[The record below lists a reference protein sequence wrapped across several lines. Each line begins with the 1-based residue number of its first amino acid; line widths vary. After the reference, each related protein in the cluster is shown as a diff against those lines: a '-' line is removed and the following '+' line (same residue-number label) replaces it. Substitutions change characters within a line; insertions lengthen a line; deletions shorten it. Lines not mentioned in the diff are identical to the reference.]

1 MSVLFLPVKG
11 ITLYRILLLIF
22 LMVRFSPLSAQVLDM
37 TSSISYPLPT
47 LSQGK
52 VFVAQQLFRGDEGG
66 IWIHDIHGNV
76 MFFDGQTILP
86 RRGSVLPK
94 RYQQLVYQQGAFWTF
109 IDNEL
114 YRTYPGGE
122 PERVLS
128 LTPGVVIK
136 NIGASNGYLWL
147 TDNRFFYSYRIAEG
161 ELQTLS
167 LSKLYQL
174 NQASNI
180 IINDAVKVRNKWVLA
195 TNVGAYLSKQNQFT
209 HILQSG
215 KHAIE
220 TLFLSPRRNHL
231 LVGTHNGALVID
243 IEHPTQVVKKIGN
256 STVSSMIETEDA
268 YWIGTENGLLIYSL
282 NRDEITE
289 FTGIKSAEYGLPDG
303 KIYALAN
310 DQRGG
315 IWIATKKGIRYFS
328 LFSQKFT
335 RYFTDNMEHDGTASS
350 VKKLLPLS
358 GSNNYL
364 MITHT
369 GLFLLDTQHKGIKTL
384 LYKGRVN
391 DVLQIGQRL
400 WIATAQGLTYYSLSN
415 QSLPLP
421 SIPSVLRHNNID
433 FLTVDKQGTL
443 WGASTGRLWAYH
455 TQKKHYVDFSQEW
468 QSVQHSLLTITWLH
482 ASQKYGLL
490 IGTEQGVYR
499 LDNDQITY
507 YKESA
512 PYGSSLQVIEAA
524 NGTLWFLSEFG
535 LFRFHALNYP
545 VTPLPLE
552 EDNLRLKCLL
562 LTSQGLWL
570 SSSQGVTLYHFDGSI
585 QKHIGAPY
593 GLINNELETG
603 ICATS
608 GERGQETLLF
618 SSAQGLIH
626 MQAEEIADTPIP
638 QQPIVLSQVSI
649 EYHPIHIGGLAQQSL
664 DVDYGKAISFHF
676 GSVPLTG
683 NQRLEFRINHDDWQ
697 PFEGPHLTFDHLFPG
712 EYRLSL
718 RNQNEPT
725 ESFTWRFHVLKP
737 WYFSLFA
744 CIGYLFIITMFIV
757 LFIRWR
763 ARVMIRLNEDL
774 RQQVALKTRQAQQ
787 QSKILVSHNQ
797 QLRKQVQVR
806 QLWID
811 RWLVKSQS
819 LLTVLTEKA
828 ATQQSK
834 ALLPLAQRMTTQFKQ
849 ISLLN
854 KGKVAHG
861 MNQPLKLVL
870 DTILEGWKHEFAQA
884 GIQVECEFTE
894 PLPDVCLKQSGL
906 DAIFN
911 AIFADVLDRLHPHQ
925 ILSIKGRQQE
935 EWIVVRIMDCA
946 ESTERL
952 DLQMV
957 TLDEDGTQTLH
968 EAVNLTG
975 GEFNDFS
982 SPERNLIE
990 LKWPAHV
997 QPTTDNAVN
1006 IHYAPDLSESH
1017 WLMKLDQII
1026 ATHYAD
1032 PDFTTSTAASQ
1043 MYVSERSLQRR
1054 FKNATGKTF
1063 KEYLTEYRLEQAC
1076 GLLMS
1081 GEKIS
1086 QVAFLC
1092 GFNDPSYFSQR
1103 FKLHFGL
1110 SPSQFTEDERPS
1122 SLR

>member
-1 MSVLFLPVKG
+1 M
-11 ITLYRILLLIF
+11 YRILFAIF
-22 LMVRFSPLSAQVLDM
+22 LMVGVSPLSAQTLDQ
-37 TSSISYPLPT
+37 TSSIFYPLPAF
-47 LSQGK
+47 LQGK
-52 VFVAQQLFRGDEGG
+52 VFVAKQLFLGDEGG
-66 IWIHDIHGNV
+66 IWIHDIHGKV
-76 MFFDGQTILP
+76 VFFDGQTILP

-94 RYQQLVYQQGAFWTF
+94 PYQELVYQQGAFWTF

-122 PERVLS
+122 PDLILS

-147 TDNRFFYSYRIAEG
+147 TDNRFFYSYHLEDG
-161 ELQTLS
+161 ELRTLS

-180 IINDAVKVRNKWVLA
+180 IINDAVNVRNKWVLA
-195 TNVGAYLSKQNQFT
+195 TNVGTYLSKQNQFT
-209 HILQSG
+209 HITQSG
-215 KHAIE
+215 KNAIE
-220 TLFLSPRRNHL
+220 SLFLSSLRNHL
-231 LVGTHNGALVID
+231 LVGTHHGALVID
-243 IEHPTQVVKKIGN
+243 IEHPDQVVKKIGN
-256 STVSSMIETEDA
+256 STVFSMIETEEA
-268 YWIGTENGLLIYSL
+268 YWIGTDNGLLIYSL
-282 NRDEITE
+282 SQDDITE
-289 FTGIKSAEYGLPDG
+289 FSGIKPTEYGLPGG
-303 KIYALAN
+303 KIYALVN

-315 IWIATKKGIRYFS
+315 IWIATNKGIRYFS
-328 LFSQKFT
+328 LFSQKLT
-335 RYFTDNMEHDGTASS
+335 RHFTDNAAQDGIVSS
-350 VKKLLPLS
+350 VKKLQPLL
-358 GSNNYL
+358 GSSHYL
-364 MITHT
+364 MLTHT
-369 GLFLLDTQHKGIKTL
+369 GLFLLDMQNDKMKTL
-384 LYKGRVN
+384 FYQGEVN
-391 DVLQIGQRL
+391 DVQQIGQQL
-400 WIATAQGLTYYSLSN
+400 WIATDHGVVRHELSN
-415 QSLPLP
+415 SPLPLSP
-421 SIPSVLRHNNID
+421 IPSRLPHNKTE
-433 FLTVDKQGTL
+433 FLTADQQGTL
-443 WGASTGRLWAYH
+443 WGASGDQLWAYQ
-455 TQKKHYVDFSQEW
+455 TQRNHYVDFSQEW
-468 QSVQHSLLTITWLH
+468 QFFHHSPLTITWLH

-512 PYGSSLQVIEAA
+512 PYGSSLQVVEAT

-535 LFRFHALNYP
+535 LFRFHSLNHP
-545 VTPLPLE
+545 AIALPLV

-570 SSSQGVTLYHFDGSI
+570 SSSQGITLYHFDGSI
-585 QKHIGAPY
+585 QKQIGAPY

-603 ICATS
+603 ICAAS
-608 GERGQETLLF
+608 GGRGQETLLF
-618 SSAQGLIH
+618 SSAHGLIY
-626 MQAEEIADTPIP
+626 MQAEEIADTPLP
-638 QQPIVLSQVSI
+638 NAPIVLSQVSI
-649 EYHPIHIGGLAQQSL
+649 DYQPTHIGGLSQQKL
-664 DVDYGKAISFHF
+664 EVDYGKAISFHF
-676 GSVPLTG
+676 GSASLTG

-737 WYFSLFA
+737 WYFSLLA
-744 CIGYLFIITMFIV
+744 CIGYLFIITMLIV

-787 QSKILVSHNQ
+787 QSKILVSYNQ